1 MEINSAHVYFRSRI
15 MLCFDDENRKIKH
28 IQRQEPVR
36 IFYVLKVM
44 FIIIVPCTCDVSSV
58 LIFHIQIE

>member
-1 MEINSAHVYFRSRI
+1 

-36 IFYVLKVM
+36 IFYVLKLM
-44 FIIIVPCTCDVSSV
+44 FINIVPCTCDVSSV